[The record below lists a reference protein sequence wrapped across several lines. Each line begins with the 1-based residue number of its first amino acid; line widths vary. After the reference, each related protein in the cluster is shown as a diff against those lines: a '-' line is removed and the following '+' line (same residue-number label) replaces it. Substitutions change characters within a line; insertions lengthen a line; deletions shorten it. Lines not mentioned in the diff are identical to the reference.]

1 MVAQNLRKKAKQQT
15 TIDEELMIKNSEYTI
30 IGIDGGGTHTRGV
43 LFQKGKIIATAE
55 AGTARIHTVGV
66 GESCDRTLNIII
78 DLCNQAGIETSEVDA
93 TVVGLAGVWL
103 EEEKLRAANLLRTLA
118 RSNRVII
125 NDLAVVSDAEIAF
138 EGALGNED
146 GIIVIVGTGSIGLA
160 RVGRSQFHRCGG
172 WGIELD
178 DEGSGAW
185 IGKEALTAI
194 ARELDGRGKPT
205 MMTQVFAQKIK
216 AIDLK
221 NPRTI
226 VKAYSDGSFVYS
238 ELSPIVMELA
248 QQGDELALDIINRA
262 AAHLTELPMTLA
274 KHFKSKKIKVALMG
288 GIIHNNTL
296 LSQKIINIL
305 EKDPR
310 FELIITNDDVA
321 TWGAISL
328 GLKMVEQ
335 SKEL

>member
-1 MVAQNLRKKAKQQT
+1 MGKKANNK
-15 TIDEELMIKNSEYTI
+15 TIINEELMINNSDYTI

-43 LFQKGKIIATAE
+43 LFQKGKIVAHSE
-55 AGTARIHTVGV
+55 AGTSRIHTVGV

-78 DLCNQAGIETSEVDA
+78 DLCKQAEIETSEVDA

-118 RSNRVII
+118 RSNRIVI
-125 NDLAVVSDAEIAF
+125 NDLAVLSDAEIAF
-138 EGALGNED
+138 EGAIGNDD

-160 RVGRSQFHRCGG
+160 RIGKNHFFRCGG

-205 MMTQVFAQKIK
+205 KMTEAFSKKIK
-216 AIDLK
+216 AVDLK

-226 VKAYSDGSFVYS
+226 VKAYADGSFVYS

-248 QQGDELALDIINRA
+248 NKGDELALDIINRA
-262 AAHLTELPMTLA
+262 AIHLTELPFTLA
-274 KHFKSKKIKVALMG
+274 NHFKTKKIKVALMG

-296 LSQKIINIL
+296 LSQKIFNIL
-305 EKDPR
+305 NKDKR
-310 FELIITNDDVA
+310 FDITLSNDDVA
-321 TWGAISL
+321 TWGAVSL
-328 GLKMVEQ
+328 GLKMVEEA
-335 SKEL
+335 KEL

>member
-1 MVAQNLRKKAKQQT
+1 MAQNLRKKTEQRVV
-15 TIDEELMIKNSEYTI
+15 INEELMIKNSEYTI

-43 LFQKGKIIATAE
+43 LFKKGKIVAQAE
-55 AGTARIHTVGV
+55 AGTSRIHTVGV

-78 DLCNQAGIETSEVDA
+78 DLCRQAQIETSEVDS

-118 RSNRVII
+118 RSNRLVI

-138 EGALGNED
+138 EGALGDED

-160 RVGRSQFHRCGG
+160 RIGKNHFHRCGG

-194 ARELDGRGKPT
+194 VRELDGRGQRTK
-205 MMTQVFAQKIK
+205 MTYALAQKVRS
-216 AIDLK
+216 IDLK

-226 VKAYSDGSFVYS
+226 VKSYADGSFVYS

-248 QQGDELALDIINRA
+248 EKGDELALDIINRA
-262 AAHLTELPMTLA
+262 ANHLVELPLTLA

-296 LSQKIINIL
+296 LSQKIFEQL
-305 EKDPR
+305 KKDKR
-310 FELIITNDDVA
+310 FDVHIASDDVA

-328 GLKMVEQ
+328 GLKMVEE

>member
-1 MVAQNLRKKAKQQT
+1 MGKKAENKT
-15 TIDEELMIKNSEYTI
+15 TINEELMINNSDYTI

-43 LFQKGKIIATAE
+43 LFQKGKIVAQSE

-78 DLCNQAGIETSEVDA
+78 DLCKRAEIETSEVDA

-118 RSNRVII
+118 RSNRVVI

-138 EGALGNED
+138 EGALGDDD
-146 GIIVIVGTGSIGLA
+146 GIILIVGTGSIGLA
-160 RVGRSQFHRCGG
+160 RVGKTHFHRCGG

-205 MMTQVFAQKIK
+205 KMTQAFANKVK
-216 AIDLK
+216 SIDLQ

-226 VKAYSDGSFVYS
+226 VKAYADGSFVYS

-248 QQGDELALDIINRA
+248 EKGDELALDIINRA
-262 AAHLTELPMTLA
+262 ANHLTELPLTLA
-274 KHFKSKKIKVALMG
+274 KNFKSKKIKVALMG

-296 LSQKIINIL
+296 LSRKIFETLKND
-305 EKDPR
+305 KR
-310 FELIITNDDVA
+310 FEVILSNDDVA

-328 GLKMVEQ
+328 GLKMVEE

>member
-1 MVAQNLRKKAKQQT
+1 MAQNLRKKANNN
-15 TIDEELMIKNSEYTI
+15 TIINEELMINNSDYTI

-43 LFQKGKIIATAE
+43 LFQKGKIIAEAE
-55 AGTARIHTVGV
+55 AGTSRIHTVGV

-78 DLCNQAGIETSEVDA
+78 DLCKKAEIDTSEVDA

-103 EEEKLRAANLLRTLA
+103 EEEKMRAANLLRTLA

-138 EGALGNED
+138 EGALGKDD

-160 RVGRSQFHRCGG
+160 RVGKTHFHRCGG

-205 MMTQVFAQKIK
+205 KMTQAFAKK
-216 AIDLK
+216 VKSVDLK

-226 VKAYSDGSFVYS
+226 VKSYADGSFVYS
-238 ELSPIVMELA
+238 ELSPIVMDLA
-248 QQGDELALDIINRA
+248 ENGDELALNIINRA
-262 AAHLTELPMTLA
+262 AEHLTELPITLS

-296 LSQKIINIL
+296 LAQKIFDIL
-305 EKDPR
+305 KKDKR
-310 FELIITNDDVA
+310 FDVIVTNDDVA

-328 GLKMVEQ
+328 GLKMVEEA
-335 SKEL
+335 KEL

>member
-1 MVAQNLRKKAKQQT
+1 MGKKANNK
-15 TIDEELMIKNSEYTI
+15 TIINEELMINNSDYTI

-43 LFQKGKIIATAE
+43 LFQKGKIVAQSE
-55 AGTARIHTVGV
+55 AGTSRIHTVGV
-66 GESCDRTLNIII
+66 GESCDRTLNIIT
-78 DLCNQAGIETSEVDA
+78 DLCKQAEIDTSEVDA

-103 EEEKLRAANLLRTLA
+103 DEEKLRAANLLRTLA
-118 RSNRVII
+118 RSNRIII
-125 NDLAVVSDAEIAF
+125 NDLAVLSDAEIAF
-138 EGALGNED
+138 EGALGEED

-160 RVGRSQFHRCGG
+160 RIGKNHFFRCGG

-205 MMTQVFAQKIK
+205 KMTEAFGKKVK
-216 AIDLK
+216 AVDLK

-226 VKAYSDGSFVYS
+226 VKAYADGSFVYS

-248 QQGDELALDIINRA
+248 SKGDEVALDIIDRA
-262 AAHLTELPMTLA
+262 ANHLTELPFTLA
-274 KHFKSKKIKVALMG
+274 KQFKTKKIKVALMG

-296 LSQKIINIL
+296 LSQKIFDILNKDKRFNITL
-305 EKDPR
+305 
-310 FELIITNDDVA
+310 TNDDVA

-328 GLKMVEQ
+328 GLKMVEN

>member
-1 MVAQNLRKKAKQQT
+1 MAQNLGKKSEHRT
-15 TIDEELMIKNSEYTI
+15 VINEELMIKNSDYTI

-43 LFQKGKIIATAE
+43 LFQKGKIVAQAE
-55 AGTARIHTVGV
+55 AGTSRIHTVGV

-78 DLCNQAGIETSEVDA
+78 DLCRQAEIETSEVDA

-118 RSNRVII
+118 RSNRVVI

-138 EGALGNED
+138 EGALGDND

-160 RVGRSQFHRCGG
+160 RIGKNHFYRCGG

-194 ARELDGRGKPT
+194 VRELDGRGPSTK
-205 MMTQVFAQKIK
+205 MTQALANKVKS
-216 AIDLK
+216 IDLK

-226 VKAYSDGSFVYS
+226 VKSYADGSFVYS
-238 ELSPIVMELA
+238 ELSPIVMDLA
-248 QQGDELALDIINRA
+248 EKGDELALDIINRA
-262 AAHLTELPMTLA
+262 SIHLTELPLTLA
-274 KHFKSKKIKVALMG
+274 KHFKTKKIKVALMG

-296 LSQKIINIL
+296 LSQKIFDQL
-305 EKDPR
+305 SKDKR
-310 FELIITNDDVA
+310 FEVQLSNDDVA

-328 GLKMVEQ
+328 GLKMIEE